1 MDKLNIFVS
10 STFYDLKDLRR
21 SLGNAITEIGHTP
34 LLHERQGIFYD
45 PQKHTHVSCL
55 EEIENSCDILILV
68 IGARF
73 GGQAVAQVFEYMNI
87 DDLKDKSNFKQF
99 FQENNK
105 YSITQCE
112 FLKAVEKNIPVL
124 AFVEKS
130 ILDKKHI
137 YDQAKQEGKIKPED
151 IPLFDSEK
159 DRKNAAYIF
168 DFIKFITHR
177 IENYSI
183 EPFEE
188 VDNILSY
195 LKSYLSAHYKKLLH
209 KNQRLVVDDEIEL
222 IPAKFPTE
230 DIANYFFEDSNRMR
244 ATQSVETYIEF
255 DEKGGCKYLA
265 HIKMRPLDKLTY
277 KEFDERVNLLAKGLL
292 EIGIK
297 KGVHL
302 RLNLFFKQPKT
313 DGEFTVLIKLK
324 IENYI
329 SDLIDK
335 GKGMLHRSVTNSAK
349 EFDKIHEVIVFP
361 NSPIFNKLKIKI
373 KKHPEESRIGKILRP
388 KIEGDKKIYTIIY
401 KKKDKSNF
409 RKDTRLDMFLN
420 GKAEVI

>member
-1 MDKLNIFVS
+1 M
-10 STFYDLKDLRR
+10 
-21 SLGNAITEIGHTP
+21 
-34 LLHERQGIFYD
+34 
-45 PQKHTHVSCL
+45 
-55 EEIENSCDILILV
+55 ILV

-177 IENYSI
+177 IENNSI

-244 ATQSVETYIEF
+244 ATQSVETYIEY

-277 KEFDERVNLLAKGLL
+277 YHYQLYTDKVGKVKVEDFRVL
-292 EIGIK
+292 ESPNEKYFGIK

-409 RKDTRLDMFLN
+409 RKDTQLDMFLN